1 MIPLSPNGLP
11 DGSGDQVIRGTGR
24 RRLLDAAAT
33 VYMSDG
39 PRLCSVRRVCAAAG
53 VSTGTL
59 FHHFPAGVR
68 DLQAATYLTARSEY
82 QGGILSAL
90 ARRGPAKHA
99 VMAAVRFQ
107 FEWVQANTAVAF
119 YLDFFNSKWLLD
131 RYLSELTD
139 MDRVYASA
147 VADWRQRCGNALL
160 PVTLHDL
167 LYMSLLLAPARLY
180 ALERARAC
188 PSNLA
193 DHLRRAA
200 PQFEQA
206 AWRAV
211 ASAEA

>member
-1 MIPLSPNGLP
+1 MGLRSNGIPVMAA
-11 DGSGDQVIRGTGR
+11 DQRLRGTGR
-24 RRLLDAAAT
+24 QRLLDAAAT
-33 VYMSDG
+33 VYMYDG
-39 PRLCSVRRVCAAAG
+39 PRLCTVRRVCAAAG

-68 DLQAATYLTARSEY
+68 DLQATAYLSARRQY
-82 QGGILSAL
+82 QGGLLSTL
-90 ARRGPAKHA
+90 AKRRPAKQA
-99 VMAAVRFQ
+99 VIAAVRLQ
-107 FEWVQANTAVAF
+107 FEWVQANTTVAF
-119 YLDFFNSKWLLD
+119 YLDFFNPKWVLD

-147 VADWRQRCGNALL
+147 VADWRQRCRDALQ

-193 DHLRRAA
+193 DHLKRAA

-211 ASAEA
+211 RSAEA